1 MDCSDNGKESKLIDL
16 YTDNLKNIYNYVLPY
31 RFLYPD
37 KDRTIYYLIHM
48 TNHRLGISIMKSC
61 FAEINEGEVIYLGKS
76 KDQLSIMNINK
87 VKIEEIKKYL
97 LDNYNNQKINYNKII
112 DENIESTLYLE
123 KDFRKALNELRDEG
137 KVKVEH
143 NSSKRSNAI
152 MDDDEIIFN

>member
-1 MDCSDNGKESKLIDL
+1 MEKESKLIDL

-76 KDQLSIMNINK
+76 KDELSIMNINK
-87 VKIEEIKKYL
+87 VKIEEIKS
-97 LDNYNNQKINYNKII
+97 I
-112 DENIESTLYLE
+112 S
-123 KDFRKALNELRDEG
+123 
-137 KVKVEH
+137 
-143 NSSKRSNAI
+143 
-152 MDDDEIIFN
+152 

>member
-1 MDCSDNGKESKLIDL
+1 
-16 YTDNLKNIYNYVLPY
+16 
-31 RFLYPD
+31 
-37 KDRTIYYLIHM
+37 
-48 TNHRLGISIMKSC
+48 MKSC